1 MPDDELRAAA
11 DAGKLSD
18 ADVRHQQVERMLGH
32 PKAEAFIKNF
42 SDQWLN
48 LTEIDAT
55 TPDSKLYPEFDEL
68 LKYAM
73 LDETRAF
80 IRELVASDRSVTNV
94 VDSSFGFMNSRLA
107 RHYGIPGPGGEDL
120 RQVTFR
126 PEDRRGGLIT
136 QGSILKVTAN
146 GTTTSPVIRGVW
158 MMDRI
163 LGVAVPPVPANVPA
177 IEPDIR
183 GATTIREQ
191 LAKHR
196 EIETCAACHVKID
209 PPGFAL
215 ENYDVIG
222 GWRDEYRAAVDGFK
236 PAKAGK
242 DGKEG
247 GWQPGPAVDPS
258 YTTADGQ
265 AFTNLSEFKQ
275 ILLSDPDKIARNLA
289 AKLLTYGTGAG
300 IAFSDR
306 QVLDDI
312 VAKTRNQGHGVRSLM
327 HAVIASDSFLN
338 K

>member
-1 MPDDELRAAA
+1 MLAEQELKGGAALLDALRVAFRGVLTSPRFLYMENSPGRLSNHALAERLSYFLWSTMPDDELRAAA

-18 ADVRHQQVERMLGH
+18 AAVRHQQVERMLGH

-55 TPDSKLYPEFDEL
+55 TPDSKLYPEFDEV

-107 RHYGIPGPGGEDL
+107 RHYGIPWPGGEAL
-120 RQVTFR
+120 RQVTLR

-163 LGVAVPPVPANVPA
+163 LGVPVPPVPANVPA

-222 GWRDEYRAAVDGFK
+222 EYRAEDI
-236 PAKAGK
+236 
-242 DGKEG
+242 
-247 GWQPGPAVDPS
+247 PS
-258 YTTADGQ
+258 D
-265 AFTNLSEFKQ
+265 
-275 ILLSDPDKIARNLA
+275 
-289 AKLLTYGTGAG
+289 
-300 IAFSDR
+300 
-306 QVLDDI
+306 
-312 VAKTRNQGHGVRSLM
+312 
-327 HAVIASDSFLN
+327 
-338 K
+338 

>member
-1 MPDDELRAAA
+1 VPRPTLVGLLIRTFGANKWNACC
-11 DAGKLSD
+11 GIQ
-18 ADVRHQQVERMLGH
+18 RPR
-32 PKAEAFIKNF
+32 PFIKNF

-55 TPDSKLYPEFDEL
+55 TPDSKLYPEFDEV

-73 LDETRAF
+73 LDETHAF
-80 IRELVASDRSVTNV
+80 FRELVASNRSVTNV

-107 RHYGIPGPGGEDL
+107 RHYGVPWPGGEGL
-120 RQVTFR
+120 RQVTLR
-126 PEDRRGGLIT
+126 TEDRRGGLLT

-163 LGVAVPPVPANVPA
+163 MGEAVPPVPANVPA

-183 GATTIREQ
+183 GATAIREQ
-191 LAKHR
+191 LAQHR
-196 EIETCAACHVKID
+196 ALAACAACHLKID

-236 PAKAGK
+236 SAKAGK

-265 AFTNLSEFKQ
+265 AFKNLAEFKQ
-275 ILLSDPDKIARNLA
+275 ILLSDPDKNRP
-289 AKLLTYGTGAG
+289 
-300 IAFSDR
+300 
-306 QVLDDI
+306 
-312 VAKTRNQGHGVRSLM
+312 
-327 HAVIASDSFLN
+327 
-338 K
+338 